1 MNDKLIETVISRAGV
16 VRVRNAL
23 NALLWL
29 LAISL
34 PLCLSGIYLFRD
46 DAVLKYGFLAG
57 FIFPLMATIIA
68 FFWLMIKD
76 PNRLQSEEFIL
87 RQQELSIERKE
98 EPSLSIDQKEAED
111 TIAIDAR
118 PEKRSLGERP

>member
-1 MNDKLIETVISRAGV
+1 MFEL
-16 VRVRNAL
+16 
-23 NALLWL
+23 
-29 LAISL
+29 
-34 PLCLSGIYLFRD
+34 RD

>member
-23 NALLWL
+23 NALLRV
-29 LAISL
+29 LAICL
-34 PLCLSGIYLFRD
+34 PLCLGGIYLFRD
-46 DAVLKYGFLAG
+46 DAILKYGFLAG
-57 FIFPLMATIIA
+57 LIFPLIATIIA
-68 FFWLMIKD
+68 VFWLLIKD

-98 EPSLSIDQKEAED
+98 EPA
-111 TIAIDAR
+111 
-118 PEKRSLGERP
+118 